1 MLRIENNMEPVFCT
15 PESNVVIYEDCKIYE
30 NIRILND
37 LDYPVKLYTAIRG
50 RWQYKDVSL
59 ENGDN
64 LTLSIDSDWYETSV
78 GVLKGQKLVGHIAR
92 EIARPV
98 ANFLKFNGRIFPE
111 LYCEIG
117 GRRNQTVWSLRAGGL
132 EIGVILYFD
141 CKSSTEAKDL
151 ERHFREHA
159 CHYVPQMTKQNCP
172 EELKF
177 MFGCI

>member
-1 MLRIENNMEPVFCT
+1 M
-15 PESNVVIYEDCKIYE
+15 YE
-30 NIRILND
+30 NIRIPND
-37 LDYPVKLYTAIRG
+37 LDNPVKLYRAIRG

-78 GVLKGQKLVGHIAR
+78 GVFKGQKLVGHR

-132 EIGVILYFD
+132 D
-141 CKSSTEAKDL
+141 SK
-151 ERHFREHA
+151 
-159 CHYVPQMTKQNCP
+159 
-172 EELKF
+172 
-177 MFGCI
+177 